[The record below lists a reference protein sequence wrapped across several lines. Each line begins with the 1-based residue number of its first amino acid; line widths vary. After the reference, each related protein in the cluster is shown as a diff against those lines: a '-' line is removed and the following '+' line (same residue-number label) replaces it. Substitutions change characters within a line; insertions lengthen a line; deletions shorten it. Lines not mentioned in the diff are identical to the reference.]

1 MFGVAPVLPPSANA
15 TPTAQCSVLDSVDST
30 CSKTI
35 GAVDGDEV
43 ELSGT
48 TTTPGNNT
56 GTEGTDQSSSSPLPP
71 SVPPRITT
79 GVGGAAFVDEN
90 GNLEIGGLQNVEI
103 VEAVPTITLAD
114 LVNFRATPGVAQME
128 PTGWMVI
135 GLPTNF
141 WIQTQAQVQSGILLG
156 QQADVR
162 FTPVGYDWDY
172 GDGTAASS
180 ASAGGSWQ
188 ALRLEEFATTP
199 LSHTYTEPGTY
210 RIESRVSF
218 SAEYRFAAGE
228 WQTIEGV
235 VASTS
240 NILQAIAGSASTV
253 LVSSHCLQKPS
264 AVGC

>member
-1 MFGVAPVLPPSANA
+1 MS
-15 TPTAQCSVLDSVDST
+15 
-30 CSKTI
+30 
-35 GAVDGDEV
+35 GDKV

-56 GTEGTDQSSSSPLPP
+56 RTEGTDQPSSSLP
-71 SVPPRITT
+71 SSAPPRTTT

-103 VEAVPTITLAD
+103 VEAVPTVTLAD

-172 GDGTAASS
+172 GDGTTASS
-180 ASAGGSWQ
+180 TSAGGSWQ

-228 WQTIEGV
+228 WQAIEGV
-235 VASTS
+235 VDSAS

-253 LVSSHCLQKPS
+253 LVSSDCLQKPS